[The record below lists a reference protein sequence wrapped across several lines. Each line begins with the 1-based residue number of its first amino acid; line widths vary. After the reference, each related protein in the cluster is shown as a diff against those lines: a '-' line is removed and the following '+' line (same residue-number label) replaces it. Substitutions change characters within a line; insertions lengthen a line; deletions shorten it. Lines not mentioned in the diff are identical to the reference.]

1 MLSRILDSVL
11 SIQRD
16 VLSIQWDATYM
27 SVRIERNHIN
37 IRHCLK
43 KLEPKDDEDDLV
55 LWSLMKNKID
65 F

>member
-55 LWSLMKNKID
+55 L
-65 F
+65 